1 MCIRD
6 SGATGTVESIQKNR
20 VIVMMGL
27 MKMTANLNDL
37 VPTNEPLDIK
47 KTKGVQMDTVGDST
61 TFESK
66 IDLRGLTKEE
76 SLKLVE
82 SFVDKAMMTNATHLR
97 ILHGKGTGVL
107 RDAVKLKLREY
118 KSIARVYHCL
128 LYTSPSPRDAT
139 LSRMPSSA

>member
-1 MCIRD
+1 
-6 SGATGTVESIQKNR
+6 
-20 VIVMMGL
+20 
-27 MKMTANLNDL
+27 MKMTANINDL
-37 VPTNEPLDIK
+37 VPANEPLDIK
-47 KTKGVQMDTVGDST
+47 SSKSIKTDMISDST

-107 RDAVKLKLREY
+107 RDAVKRKLKEY
-118 KSIARVYHCL
+118 SSISKVYH
-128 LYTSPSPRDAT
+128 PPREQGGDGVT
-139 LSRMPSSA
+139 MVEF